1 MSYTAI
7 KSKSS
12 RQYQLQHTPGM
23 TTDHDGYRRFGDR
36 YVIAVGSGVIGQNVS
51 NDKHYM
57 LIGQYVDLI
66 LENGVTIKCVVGDA
80 KSNDHTDLA
89 THFSHVA
96 GRDMPIMY
104 HHGVVVNLL
113 QMVHLHKFLIAT
125 QRAGLLRLPPFACMI
140 KMHWDQAVIP
150 VQVRM
155 VMLV

>member
-89 THFSHVA
+89 THFFTCRWPGHANYVPSWCCSESLGEGKACAWGCRKHAQWV
-96 GRDMPIMY
+96 
-104 HHGVVVNLL
+104 HTLL
-113 QMVHLHKFLIAT
+113 KSF
-125 QRAGLLRLPPFACMI
+125 
-140 KMHWDQAVIP
+140 
-150 VQVRM
+150 RM
-155 VMLV
+155 NMKNSLKEDSD